1 MIKNVV
7 FDIDG
12 TLIDTE
18 KAYMN
23 ALLKVLNEQR
33 GLSFTYDQVVAIYGI
48 TGVDG
53 LKQLGFKDDEIP
65 SLVQDWYAAFPEFE
79 SLVGIFPGIINTL
92 KTLPQYQVELG
103 IVTSKTRDEFDAA
116 FEPIGLLPYFKNV
129 ITSSDTTKHKPDPEP
144 LLKMVEISK
153 IPAKETLYIGDTR
166 FDLET
171 AKSAGAKFGLASWGA
186 HDHGQ
191 FQEMDYF
198 LSRPAEII
206 DLVR

>member
-23 ALLKVLNEQR
+23 ALLKVLNEKHQ
-33 GLSFTYDQVVAIYGI
+33 LNFTYEQVVAIYGI
-48 TGVDG
+48 TAVDG
-53 LKQLGFKDDEIP
+53 LKALGISDEEIP
-65 SLVQDWYAAFPEFE
+65 TVLSEWYAAFPEFS
-79 SLVGIFPGIINTL
+79 SLVGIFPGITNTL
-92 KTLPQYQVELG
+92 KTLPQYNVELG
-103 IVTSKTRDEFDAA
+103 IVTSKTADEFENV
-116 FEPIGLLPYFKNV
+116 FRPLGLLPYFKNV
-129 ITSSDTTKHKPDPEP
+129 VTSSDTTKHKPNPEP
-144 LLKMVEISK
+144 ILKMIEVSQ
-153 IPAKETLYIGDTR
+153 IPAEETLYIGDTK
-166 FDLET
+166 FDLDA
-171 AKSAGAKFGLASWGA
+171 AKGAGAKFGLAVWGA

-191 FQEMDYF
+191 FQEMDYY